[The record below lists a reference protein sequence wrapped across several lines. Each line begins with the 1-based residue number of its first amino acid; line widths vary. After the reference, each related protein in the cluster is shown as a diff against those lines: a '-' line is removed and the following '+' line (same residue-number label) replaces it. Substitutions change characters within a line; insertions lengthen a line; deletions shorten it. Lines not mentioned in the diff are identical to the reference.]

1 MADRRTRLRL
11 GGFVAVSLAGLAALV
26 VLFGG
31 TPRFFASR
39 AKYTLL
45 FPEAPGVG
53 VGTPVRKSGVRIGE
67 VTALD
72 LDDATG
78 EVKISVD
85 LDRKFPPRTTDEA
98 VIGRGL
104 LSGDTTLDFVP
115 RIDSAGNRVTPGE
128 LVPPGTAIPGV
139 PPLSPGTLLRDASK
153 ALPNAQED
161 IARVVASIQRFEQ
174 AVPKVEKA
182 VDEIAGLAR
191 GGREFVPE
199 LRTTNLKV
207 QDLIGTNVNQPPDN
221 PVTVR
226 AALQQVIELLQAI
239 RPAADDLRTLLRDN
253 GPELTKTL
261 QSVRRTSDSANDLL
275 NPENRKA
282 ATETLKNAQAA
293 SADLIRT
300 IRLAALLVDQAE
312 KTVKELNARLVQS
325 EAIFA
330 GAGRVVANAEKATQ
344 PLAANAAQIVQGVDQ
359 TVKTLNAA
367 AEQANKAITEI
378 RGLTGG
384 LAGGLT
390 GGAGGGSVQKL
401 LTDPTLFNNLNET
414 VVNVNRITVRLDKVA
429 RDLEVFADKVARR
442 PETLGVSGIVRPN
455 TGLKEPPQNAAPQG
469 PPLPLAPTP
478 ALPVAPGMVQPGPLT
493 PIPPVPFG
501 PSSAPPDPV
510 TVYKP
515 ADPAGGLP
523 PRRQ

>member
-1 MADRRTRLRL
+1 VADRRTRLRL

-31 TPRFFASR
+31 TPRFFSNR
-39 AKYTLL
+39 ARYTLL

-67 VTALD
+67 VTGLD

-85 LDRKFPPRTTDEA
+85 LDRRFPPRTTDEA

-115 RIDSAGNRVTPGE
+115 RADTAGNRITPGE
-128 LVPPGTAIPGV
+128 TVPPGTAIPGV

-161 IARVVASIQRFEQ
+161 VARVVASIQRFEQ

-207 QDLIGTNVNQPPDN
+207 QDLIGTNTNQPADN

-239 RPAADDLRTLLRDN
+239 RPAADDLRTLLKDN
-253 GPELTKTL
+253 GPELTRTL
-261 QSVRRTSDSANDLL
+261 QSVRRASDSANDLL
-275 NPENRKA
+275 GPDNRKA
-282 ATETLKNAQAA
+282 AGETLKNAQAA
-293 SADLIRT
+293 SADLVRT
-300 IRLAALLVDQAE
+300 IRLSALLVDQAE
-312 KTVKELNARLVQS
+312 KTVKELNARLAQS

-330 GAGRVVANAEKATQ
+330 GAGRAVTNAEKATQ
-344 PLAANAAQIVQGVDQ
+344 PAAANAAQIVQGVDQ
-359 TVKTLNAA
+359 TVKNLNAA
-367 AEQANKAITEI
+367 AEQANKAITDI
-378 RGLTGG
+378 RGLT
-384 LAGGLT
+384 AGFT
-390 GGAGGGSVQKL
+390 GGGGSAQKIL
-401 LTDPTLFNNLNET
+401 SDPALFNNLNET

-455 TGLKEPPQNAAPQG
+455 TGLKEPPQNAVPPG

-478 ALPVAPGMVQPGPLT
+478 ALPVAPGMAQPGQLA
-493 PIPPVPFG
+493 PIAPVPFG
-501 PSSAPPDPV
+501 PSSAPPEPV

-515 ADPAGGLP
+515 ASDLP
-523 PRRQ
+523 PRKN

>member
-1 MADRRTRLRL
+1 MDDRRTRLRL
-11 GGFVAVSLAGLAALV
+11 GAFVAVSMAGLAALV
-26 VLFGG
+26 ILFGG
-31 TPRFFASR
+31 TPRFFSNR
-39 AKYTLL
+39 ARYTLL

-67 VTALD
+67 VTGLD

-104 LSGDTTLDFVP
+104 LSGDTTLDFIP
-115 RIDSAGNRVTPGE
+115 RADAAGNRITPGE
-128 LVPPGTAIPGV
+128 TVSPGTVIPGV
-139 PPLSPGTLLRDASK
+139 PPPDLLRSAGR

-207 QDLIGTNVNQPPDN
+207 QELIGTNVNQPADN

-239 RPAADDLRTLLRDN
+239 RPAADDLRTLLKDN

-282 ATETLKNAQAA
+282 AGETLKNAQAA
-293 SADLIRT
+293 SADLVRT
-300 IRLAALLVDQAE
+300 IRLSALLVDQAE
-312 KTVKELNARLVQS
+312 KTLKELNARVAQS
-325 EAIFA
+325 EAVIA
-330 GAGRVVANAEKATQ
+330 AAGRAVTNVEKATQ
-344 PLAANAAQIVQGVDQ
+344 PVAANAAQIVQGIDQ
-359 TVKTLNAA
+359 AVKNASAA
-367 AEQANKAITEI
+367 AEQANKAVTDL
-378 RGLTGG
+378 RGLTAGLTGG
-384 LAGGLT
+384 Q
-390 GGAGGGSVQKL
+390 GGGSVQKL

-442 PETLGVSGIVRPN
+442 PETLGVSGVVRPN
-455 TGLKEPPQNAAPQG
+455 TGLKEPPLNAAPQG
-469 PPLPLAPTP
+469 PPLPLAPTS
-478 ALPVAPGMVQPGPLT
+478 ALPVAPGVQPGQLA
-493 PIPPVPFG
+493 PIAPVPFG
-501 PSSAPPDPV
+501 PVPVPPDPV

-515 ADPAGGLP
+515 AAPPADGLP
-523 PRRQ
+523 PRK